1 MQDQRRVI
9 EWFQSGRWQIIFEG
23 KVQFSVIGFCGG
35 WDLTPHGNIDY
46 LKRCGLSPT
55 STAVSLGER
64 GDGLQVLV
72 V

>member
-1 MQDQRRVI
+1 MQDQRRII

-23 KVQFSVIGFCGG
+23 KVPFSVIGFCGG
-35 WDLTPHGNIDY
+35 GTPGNIDY
-46 LKRCGLSPT
+46 FKRCGLSPT
-55 STAVSLGER
+55 STAVSSGER